1 MVRRSRDDESV
12 AVLDAPAMP
21 VRSPAE
27 IAKAAG
33 EQTLRLRLDSCAA
46 NIRRWREIVTAVA
59 EGQEPDGEKLAE
71 IARIA
76 DELRLPADALAIC
89 VETITTEQRLQRQ
102 VEESERRA
110 DAALKRSQ
118 ALADELDAARKRVQ
132 ELEREAVAAQST
144 QINWANTN
152 NVLNDHHTRHPLMY
166 AEPGDVAAKVIAQFS
181 SNGIGT
187 LKPQGGVR

>member
-33 EQTLRLRLDSCAA
+33 EQTLRLRLDSCAN
-46 NIRRWREIVTAVA
+46 NIKRWREIVTAVA

-89 VETITTEQRLQRQ
+89 VETVTTEQRLQRQ

-110 DAALKRSQ
+110 DAALERSP
-118 ALADELDAARKRVQ
+118 ALAEELDAARKRVH
-132 ELEREAVAAQST
+132 ELQCEAVAAQST
-144 QINWANTN
+144 QINWADTN
-152 NVLNDHHTRHPLMY
+152 SVLNDHHTRHPLMY
-166 AEPGDVAAKVIAQFS
+166 AEPGEVAARVIAQFS

-187 LKPQGGVR
+187 FKPQGGIP